1 MSVHLR
7 GMQHLMSTCYD
18 FQQQE
23 TDLYEKRVE
32 AEGIEGGPI
41 IIQVRFR
48 KKATGS
54 LCAQSPLSVCRPAGS
69 SLSLSSRDYL
79 R

>member
-18 FQQQE
+18 FQQRE

-41 IIQVRFR
+41 MI
-48 KKATGS
+48 
-54 LCAQSPLSVCRPAGS
+54 
-69 SLSLSSRDYL
+69 
-79 R
+79 